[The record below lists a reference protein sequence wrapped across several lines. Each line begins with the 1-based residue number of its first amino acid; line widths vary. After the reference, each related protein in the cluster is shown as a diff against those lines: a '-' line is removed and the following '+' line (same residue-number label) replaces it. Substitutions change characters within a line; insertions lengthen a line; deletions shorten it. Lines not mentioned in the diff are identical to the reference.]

1 MVAPEGLAAPLSSA
15 ALACLAAARLR
26 FLADLGTAGR
36 GTSGLLACCP
46 ILLALACASAWA
58 SAPRP
63 EPGTFRLRLP
73 GCAFSSPAF
82 VSALPS
88 CLPPGCSSACL
99 AASFLAEAAKLPSAR
114 GLAGST
120 PG

>member
-73 GCAFSSPAF
+73 GCDFSSPA
-82 VSALPS
+82 LPS
-88 CLPPGCSSACL
+88 CFPPGCDSACL
-99 AASFLAEAAKLPSAR
+99 AASLVEAAELPSAR
-114 GLAGST
+114 GRAALS